1 MRRALTSLFLGVGV
15 LALAGFVRAGGGSEV
30 ALDGL
35 KSKAP
40 DSWKQEKIP
49 AKLGKLRVYQF
60 RLPKADRDPEDA
72 ELVIFFFGRGSGGG
86 TEDNIKRWKG
96 MFDAPKGKTID
107 EVSKVEKL
115 KVGNVPVVVVDVH
128 GTFKSRFPPNDP
140 NAKVTRK
147 ENFRQI
153 NVIFDS
159 ENGPYF
165 FRLTGPTDT
174 IERHKKDFDN
184 WLKNFK

>member
-1 MRRALTSLFLGVGV
+1 MRRAWAGLLLGVGV
-15 LALAGFVRAGGGSEV
+15 LGLVGWVRAGGGAEV
-30 ALDGL
+30 TLDGL
-35 KSKAP
+35 KSAAP
-40 DSWKQEKIP
+40 AAWQREKVP
-49 AKLGKLRVYQF
+49 AKLGKLRVAQF

-86 TEDNIKRWKG
+86 TEDNVKRWKG
-96 MFDAPKGKTID
+96 MFDPPKGKTIE
-107 EVSKVEKL
+107 EVSKVEKK
-115 KVGNVPVVVVDVH
+115 KVGNVSVVVVDVH

-165 FRLTGPTDT
+165 FRLTGPADT
-174 IERHKKDFDN
+174 IAQHKKGFDD

>member
-1 MRRALTSLFLGVGV
+1 MKRIWAGLFLGIGV
-15 LALAGFVRAGGGSEV
+15 LALVGPARAGGEDV
-30 ALDGL
+30 TLDGL

-40 DSWKQEKIP
+40 ASWQKEKIP
-49 AKLGKLRVYQF
+49 AKLGKLRIAQF

-86 TEDNIKRWKG
+86 AEDNIKRWQG
-96 MFDAPKGKTID
+96 MFDPPKGKSIED
-107 EVSKVEKL
+107 VSKVEKM
-115 KVGNVPVVVVDVH
+115 KVGKVPVVVVDVH

-165 FRLTGPTDT
+165 FRLTGPAATV
-174 IERHKKDFDN
+174 ERHQKEFAD